1 MTVNL
6 GIVIVNYVC
15 VKIIVTVNHGIVTV
29 NLGIVTVNLGIVTA
43 NLGIVIVKA
52 NTQLLEM
59 LLLMNDAN
67 LLQMMFYSIYKH
79 CAIVLAIID
88 SIYKHCGNLSTS
100 TCGIVLVIID
110 SIYKHC
116 AIV

>member
-1 MTVNL
+1 MNLSIMTVN
-6 GIVIVNYVC
+6 C
-15 VKIIVTVNHGIVTV
+15 DCE
-29 NLGIVTVNLGIVTA
+29 NLGRNA
-43 NLGIVIVKA
+43 
-52 NTQLLEM
+52 QLLEM
-59 LLLMNDAN
+59 LLLMNDVN
-67 LLQMMFYSIYKH
+67 LLEIMFYSIYKH
-79 CAIVLAIID
+79 CVIVLVIID

>member
-6 GIVIVNYVC
+6 DIA
-15 VKIIVTVNHGIVTV
+15 TVNCEREKFGR
-29 NLGIVTVNLGIVTA
+29 NA
-43 NLGIVIVKA
+43 
-52 NTQLLEM
+52 QLLEM
-59 LLLMNDAN
+59 LLLINNTN
-67 LLQMMFYSIYKH
+67 LLQMMFYFIYRH
-79 CAIVLAIID
+79 CAIVLVIID
-88 SIYKHCGNLSTS
+88 FIYKHCGNLSTS